1 MGNYIVF
8 DLEWNQGKSVKERNG
23 KSLPFEI
30 IEIGAVRLDE
40 NRNKTGEFSRLVRPQ
55 VYKKMHK
62 ITEDL
67 IHITMEDLQSGDDFV
82 TRWKRKLKTW
92 QRLRSILFPLMRQR
106 KW

>member
-8 DLEWNQGKSVKERNG
+8 DLEWNQGKTVKERNG

-40 NRNKTGEFSRLVRPQ
+40 NRNRTGEFSRLVRPQ

-67 IHITMEDLQSGDDFV
+67 IHISMEDLQSGDDFV
-82 TRWKRKLKTW
+82 TVITDFL
-92 QRLRSILFPLMRQR
+92 
-106 KW
+106 